1 VSVTEELLTNY
12 QQLVTELTL
21 VTGAQGIFDVSVDDQ
36 VIYSKHETG
45 RKPNT
50 GEVLALFEALLPEG
64 TRRYGD

>member
-1 VSVTEELLTNY
+1 MSVTEELLTNY
-12 QQLVTELTL
+12 QHLVTELTL

-36 VIYSKHETG
+36 VIYSKQETG

-50 GEVLALFEALLPEG
+50 GEVLALFEARLPEG